1 MPIAKRGSRR
11 LKKYHNSSRQPSSI
25 ALFPPFSS
33 LIKKVV
39 TGRGRETDFE
49 MMYWYA
55 IAIVYLGLVELCK
68 ASTGGLCWR
77 KMRSVTLRCAAL
89 FEGGGG
95 ESFACD
101 RWTDGMAF
109 ARAQIEAVR
118 ALRKA
123 ASA

>member
-25 ALFPPFSS
+25 VLFPPFSF

-55 IAIVYLGLVELCK
+55 MAIDNLDLVGLCK
-68 ASTGGLCWR
+68 PSTGELCWR

-89 FEGGGG
+89 LRAAAARGSRVIGGRTGW
-95 ESFACD
+95 
-101 RWTDGMAF
+101 RLR
-109 ARAQIEAVR
+109 AR
-118 ALRKA
+118 K
-123 ASA
+123 